1 MSYSEDVTT
10 RTVKGQFTK
19 VNGLPASGTVT
30 FSASGKITDTNDA
43 VILSG
48 PIQLQLDNTGSFS
61 IDLPTTDNRALSPV
75 GWYYTVRVRV
85 YGAKAYNFDFYLP
98 DNDGSDVDITN
109 VDPVSGAVASQAA
122 VSVPRGSVGPQGA
135 TGPAG
140 TAGPTGPQGE
150 AGPAGGPTGPTG
162 QRGLEGATGPTGATG
177 QQGLQGIT
185 GPQGVV
191 GPTGAQGIQGDT
203 GPTGAQGPTGTQ
215 GPTGSQGVTGPQGPT
230 GTQGPTG
237 ADSTVPGPT
246 GATGAAG
253 TSVTILG
260 SYATLLALQTA
271 HPTGNL
277 GDSYIV
283 AGSLYVWDAVNSE
296 WDSVGNIQG
305 PTGEVGPTGAVGPTG
320 SQGEVGPT
328 GSQGEV
334 GPTGSQGEVGPTGS
348 QGEQGPT
355 GAQGATGAQGIQGNV
370 GPTGAQ
376 GETGLTG
383 EVGPT
388 GATGSQGEVGPTGAT
403 GADST
408 VPGPQGEQ
416 GPTGSQGET
425 GLQGPTGSQGE
436 QGPTGSQGEVGPTG
450 SQGEV
455 GPTGSQGEV
464 GPTGSQGATGAQGPT
479 GSQGETGPQGP
490 TGADSTV
497 PGPQGETGPQGP
509 TGATGADSTVPGPT
523 GAVGPTGS
531 QGEVGPTGATG
542 VQGEIGATGPT
553 GEQGLTGDTGPT
565 GSTGATGDTGPTGR
579 YALSSNTPPAS
590 PFEGQIWYDTS
601 AAVNLVYDGVRWIEV
616 GSYLAG
622 PTGATG
628 PAGPPDSPSFTG
640 LTTVEE
646 LYVSTNV
653 FDVGVNSAAMRDT
666 GIPLHD
672 LTNPM
677 GVVSIEAN
685 DDYAQFAIKNT
696 GSGTNSSADFI
707 AYADNGNDYKGY
719 IDMGITS
726 SQFGDPEF
734 TITGINDGYIF
745 MEAPEGTTGDGNLV
759 LATGDTG
766 TTNAIVFAAGGLSS
780 DKTQMKILPD
790 EKVEIIIATESTNPT
805 NGALVVSGGMGVQGN
820 MNIQG
825 NVDIQ
830 GTITFGGEGTTVVA
844 ANLEITDPLVFT
856 GKNNIA
862 DNLDL
867 GIVGEYSIVSETN
880 PTAHIVEAEVT
891 AGLTTVTTDAAHGF
905 VIGDVIT
912 VSDAGVIYDGIHK
925 ITSVPDSVTFTHEQP
940 VPNQAPTSLDATATL
955 TGKTNYTAIFRDAS
969 DGRIKFLKNI
979 ITKPVTTVPYN
990 DSPQNYGDI
999 EIGALDANGV
1009 IQVGPSS
1016 FAQPSIKIKSA
1027 GNLLS
1032 TPESG
1037 AFEYNGKALYF
1048 TPDATATGGRAV
1060 VQASHLST
1068 VQGSNRLIG
1077 NNGIV
1082 AQDDLLPVFGSLSNI
1097 AGGTTYMVDAFIM
1110 LNTGDYAHRVAF
1122 GFDGSCTFT
1131 SVAYEVEY
1139 LDAEQGDV
1147 PTNVVKTFWRSSL
1160 GGVVSL
1166 STTKQAK
1173 QLKINGIL
1181 RTNQTGSFV
1190 PYIKFVDDSPGG
1202 NTNNIELNSYIML
1215 TALGPSD
1222 VEYIGAWT

>member
-1 MSYSEDVTT
+1 
-10 RTVKGQFTK
+10 
-19 VNGLPASGTVT
+19 
-30 FSASGKITDTNDA
+30 
-43 VILSG
+43 
-48 PIQLQLDNTGSFS
+48 
-61 IDLPTTDNRALSPV
+61 
-75 GWYYTVRVRV
+75 
-85 YGAKAYNFDFYLP
+85 
-98 DNDGSDVDITN
+98 
-109 VDPVSGAVASQAA
+109 
-122 VSVPRGSVGPQGA
+122 
-135 TGPAG
+135 
-140 TAGPTGPQGE
+140 
-150 AGPAGGPTGPTG
+150 
-162 QRGLEGATGPTGATG
+162 
-177 QQGLQGIT
+177 
-185 GPQGVV
+185 
-191 GPTGAQGIQGDT
+191 
-203 GPTGAQGPTGTQ
+203 
-215 GPTGSQGVTGPQGPT
+215 
-230 GTQGPTG
+230 
-237 ADSTVPGPT
+237 
-246 GATGAAG
+246 
-253 TSVTILG
+253 
-260 SYATLLALQTA
+260 
-271 HPTGNL
+271 
-277 GDSYIV
+277 
-283 AGSLYVWDAVNSE
+283 
-296 WDSVGNIQG
+296 
-305 PTGEVGPTGAVGPTG
+305 
-320 SQGEVGPT
+320 
-328 GSQGEV
+328 
-334 GPTGSQGEVGPTGS
+334 
-348 QGEQGPT
+348 
-355 GAQGATGAQGIQGNV
+355 
-370 GPTGAQ
+370 
-376 GETGLTG
+376 
-383 EVGPT
+383 
-388 GATGSQGEVGPTGAT
+388 
-403 GADST
+403 
-408 VPGPQGEQ
+408 
-416 GPTGSQGET
+416 
-425 GLQGPTGSQGE
+425 
-436 QGPTGSQGEVGPTG
+436 
-450 SQGEV
+450 
-455 GPTGSQGEV
+455 
-464 GPTGSQGATGAQGPT
+464 
-479 GSQGETGPQGP
+479 
-490 TGADSTV
+490 
-497 PGPQGETGPQGP
+497 
-509 TGATGADSTVPGPT
+509 
-523 GAVGPTGS
+523 
-531 QGEVGPTGATG
+531 
-542 VQGEIGATGPT
+542 
-553 GEQGLTGDTGPT
+553 
-565 GSTGATGDTGPTGR
+565 
-579 YALSSNTPPAS
+579 
-590 PFEGQIWYDTS
+590 
-601 AAVNLVYDGVRWIEV
+601 
-616 GSYLAG
+616 
-622 PTGATG
+622 
-628 PAGPPDSPSFTG
+628 
-640 LTTVEE
+640 
-646 LYVSTNV
+646 
-653 FDVGVNSAAMRDT
+653 MRDT

-745 MEAPEGTTGDGNLV
+745 MEAPEGTTGEGNLV

-780 DKTQMKILPD
+780 DRTQMKILPD

-880 PTAHIVEAEVT
+880 PTAHMIEAEVT
-891 AGLTTVTTDAAHGF
+891 AGITTVTTDAAHGF
-905 VIGDVIT
+905 AIGDVIT

-979 ITKPVTTVPYN
+979 TTKPVTTVPYN

-1082 AQDDLLPVFGSLSNI
+1082 TQDDLLPVFGSLSNI

>member
-162 QRGLEGATGPTGATG
+162 QRGLEGATGPTGPTG

-191 GPTGAQGIQGDT
+191 GPTGGQGIQGDT
-203 GPTGAQGPTGTQ
+203 GPTGLQGPTGTQ

-230 GTQGPTG
+230 GEQGPTG

-305 PTGEVGPTGAVGPTG
+305 PTGA
-320 SQGEVGPT
+320 QGEVGPT
-328 GSQGEV
+328 GLQ
-334 GPTGSQGEVGPTGS
+334 GPT
-348 QGEQGPT
+348 GEQGPT
-355 GAQGATGAQGIQGNV
+355 GAQGEVGST
-370 GPTGAQ
+370 GPTG
-376 GETGLTG
+376 E
-383 EVGPT
+383 
-388 GATGSQGEVGPTGAT
+388 
-403 GADST
+403 
-408 VPGPQGEQ
+408 
-416 GPTGSQGET
+416 
-425 GLQGPTGSQGE
+425 QGPTGSQGE
-436 QGPTGSQGEVGPTG
+436 QGPTGSQGPQGSQGEQGNVGPTG
-450 SQGEV
+450 
-455 GPTGSQGEV
+455 
-464 GPTGSQGATGAQGPT
+464 ATGV
-479 GSQGETGPQGP
+479 QGETGPTGEQGLTGDTGPTGP

-497 PGPQGETGPQGP
+497 PGPQGDTGPTGGQGDTGPTGTTGDTGPTGAQGP
-509 TGATGADSTVPGPT
+509 TGS
-523 GAVGPTGS
+523 
-531 QGEVGPTGATG
+531 
-542 VQGEIGATGPT
+542 
-553 GEQGLTGDTGPT
+553 TGDTGPT

-666 GIPLHD
+666 GILLHD

-780 DKTQMKILPD
+780 DRTQMKILPD

-891 AGLTTVTTDAAHGF
+891 AGITTVTTDAAHGF
-905 VIGDVIT
+905 AIGDVIT

-979 ITKPVTTVPYN
+979 TTKPVTTVPYN

-1082 AQDDLLPVFGSLSNI
+1082 TQDDLLPVFGSLSNI